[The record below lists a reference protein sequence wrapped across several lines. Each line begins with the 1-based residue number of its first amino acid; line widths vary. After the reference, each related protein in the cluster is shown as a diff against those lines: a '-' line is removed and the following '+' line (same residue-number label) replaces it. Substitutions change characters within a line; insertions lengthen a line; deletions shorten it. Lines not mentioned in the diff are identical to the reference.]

1 MYQSLTKLTSW
12 DRQRPCLC
20 CIGNRQWRITSVHV
34 VCMAI
39 CTRVSVGNT
48 QNTCPFPFS
57 QSASIIFSPH
67 THINLMYILVTTHTF
82 VNAFMTFICDLCSQ
96 AQRKM
101 KKKKSYEKEKNWKG
115 TATYVFANLNIT
127 YIKKGYSM
135 LIYVNIGKNE
145 MYTCTSQHNTHL
157 HKYIFFLH
165 VLMYIYTSMFM
176 YVCIQMCLNRND
188 KHIYIYI

>member
-1 MYQSLTKLTSW
+1 MLHRKQVVENYVCACCVHGYMHTCVCGKHTKYMPISFLSV
-12 DRQRPCLC
+12 
-20 CIGNRQWRITSVHV
+20 CIHH
-34 VCMAI
+34 
-39 CTRVSVGNT
+39 
-48 QNTCPFPFS
+48 
-57 QSASIIFSPH
+57 IFSPH
-67 THINLMYILVTTHTF
+67 TYKPNVYPCDYTHICECFYDIYLWLMFLGTAK
-82 VNAFMTFICDLCSQ
+82 NE
-96 AQRKM
+96 
-101 KKKKSYEKEKNWKG
+101 KKKSYEKEKNWKG

-176 YVCIQMCLNRND
+176 YVCI
-188 KHIYIYI
+188 